1 MNELLTYCI
10 FKSLMKLLITGGMG
24 FIGSHLVD
32 RLSNSNNKIL
42 ILTKTLSKRSNLKK
56 SSKNITIKKI
66 NLTNFQKVGTIID
79 RFRPDVIIHLAG
91 NTSHSK
97 SFEKPLQDVDSNTKS
112 TLFMLE
118 KIRQSKLSCKFIL
131 GSTFIVIG
139 KPKKLPVNENTPCNP
154 TTIYGTNR
162 LASEHLCKIYH
173 EVYGIKTNIFRI
185 TNSYGPREQVIPN
198 KNAINFLIHQA
209 SNKKILN
216 IYNKGEFFRDLIYVD
231 DVINGIYT
239 IIKKGKDGELYWIS
253 SGKKTRFKKFASILQ
268 KQTDCGI
275 KFPETPR
282 YTKKV
287 DVGNFVVDNSKLKKL
302 GWKPKVDINSGIK
315 KTIEYFNSK

>member
-1 MNELLTYCI
+1 
-10 FKSLMKLLITGGMG
+10 MKLLITGGMG

-32 RLSNSNNKIL
+32 RLSSRNNKIM
-42 ILTKTLSKRSNLKK
+42 ILTRTLAKRSNLRD
-56 SSKNITIKKI
+56 SSKNIIIKKI
-66 NLTNFQKVGTIID
+66 NLMNFQKVGKIIES
-79 RFRPDVIIHLAG
+79 FRPDIIIHLAG
-91 NTSHSK
+91 NTSHLK

-118 KIRQSKLSCKFIL
+118 KIRELKLPCRFIL

-139 KPKKLPVNENTPCNP
+139 KPEKLPVNENTPCNP

-173 EVYGIKTNIFRI
+173 DVYGVKTNIFRI

-198 KNAINFLIHQA
+198 KNAVNFLIHQA
-209 SNKKILN
+209 SKKKTLN
-216 IYNKGEFFRDLIYVD
+216 IYNKGEFFRDLIYVS

-239 IIKKGKDGELYWIS
+239 IIKKGKSGELYWIS
-253 SGKKTRFKKFASILQ
+253 SGKKTWFKKFARILQ
-268 KQTDCGI
+268 KETDCEI
-275 KFPETPR
+275 DFPETPG

-287 DVGNFVVDNSKLKKL
+287 DVGNFVVNNSKLRKL
-302 GWKPKVDINSGIK
+302 GWKPQVDINSGVK
-315 KTIEYFNSK
+315 KTIEYFNTK